1 MGREVDALR
10 QQVMFMSELSGL
22 YAIWY
27 RELKVFIRERSRIV
41 SSIVSPLMWLV
52 VFGSGLGSTIT
63 SVNGVSYQ
71 TFIYPGIIV
80 MSLLF
85 SSVFYGVYVVWDR
98 KIDFL
103 KEVLVAPLSRTT
115 IFFGK
120 AIGGTTDAL
129 IESLILIAMA
139 PLFGVQFTIFSF
151 LLTLLII
158 FVLTMGIVSIG
169 LIIGSLLSSPE
180 GFGLISSFVTFPI
193 FFLSGALFP
202 ITSALPAWLS
212 DIVMVNPVYYGVDL
226 MRHVI
231 LNIPSAS
238 SPLFDFAVIVA
249 FAAVLIALGTLAFK
263 KMKL

>member
-1 MGREVDALR
+1 
-10 QQVMFMSELSGL
+10 MSELSGL

-63 SVNGVSYQ
+63 SVSGVGYQ

-85 SSVFYGVYVVWDR
+85 SSIFYGVYVVWDR

-139 PLFGVQFTIFSF
+139 PLFGVQFTLVTF
-151 LLTLLII
+151 LLSLLII

-202 ITSALPAWLS
+202 ITSALPQWLA
-212 DIVMVNPVYYGVDL
+212 DVVKFNPVFYGVDL
-226 MRHVI
+226 LRGVT
-231 LNIPSAS
+231 LGIPTSV
-238 SPLFDFAVIVA
+238 SPALDFAIIVA

>member
-1 MGREVDALR
+1 
-10 QQVMFMSELSGL
+10 MSELSGL

-63 SVNGVSYQ
+63 SVDGVSYQ

-120 AIGGTTDAL
+120 AIGGTTDAM

-139 PLFGVQFTIFSF
+139 PLFGVHFTLLMF
-151 LLTLLII
+151 LLTMLII

-169 LIIGSLLSSPE
+169 LIIGSMLSSPE

-202 ITSALPAWLS
+202 ITDALPAWLT
-212 DIVMVNPVYYGVDL
+212 VVVRANPVFYGVDL
-226 MRHVI
+226 LRGVTLGI
-231 LNIPSAS
+231 APAF
-238 SPLFDFAVIVA
+238 SPLLDFSVIVA
-249 FAAVLIALGTLAFK
+249 FAVVLIALGTVAFK
-263 KMKL
+263 RMKL

>member
-1 MGREVDALR
+1 
-10 QQVMFMSELSGL
+10 MSELSGL

-41 SSIVSPLMWLV
+41 SSAVSPLMWLV
-52 VFGSGLGSTIT
+52 VFGTGLGASIS
-63 SVNGVSYQ
+63 SVQGVDYQSY
-71 TFIYPGIIV
+71 IYPGILV
-80 MSLLF
+80 MSILF

-115 IFFGK
+115 IFLGK
-120 AIGGTTDAL
+120 ALGGTTDAM
-129 IESLILIAMA
+129 IESLILIA
-139 PLFGVQFTIFSF
+139 LGSFFGVHFTLLMFLYTMAIIFT
-151 LLTLLII
+151 LTL
-158 FVLTMGIVSIG
+158 GIVSIG

-202 ITSALPAWLS
+202 VDNLPRWLFTFVS
-212 DIVMVNPVYYGVDL
+212 INPVSYGVDL
-226 MRHVI
+226 LRGIILGVPLTFSPMLDVSVI
-231 LNIPSAS
+231 I
-238 SPLFDFAVIVA
+238 A
-249 FAAVLIALGTLAFK
+249 FAAVLVALGTVAFK